1 MALLTLLAG
10 RPCRDD
16 EHAERM
22 REIYVVV
29 GGGGVRW
36 AAAVGGVH
44 GRRKTRFTI
53 VQSMQTGH
61 LPRLPVTGHARLTLH
76 IICATVAAI
85 NIIFTGLVGSGRSI
99 LRSTIRRNTFLLL
112 TFPRPH
118 RLVLAFNWS
127 LLVWTRVTE
136 THNAFSAFILRCTVV
151 CWSYSHPPRRG
162 GGGVAPESTQE
173 EQRQTQSVVH
183 I

>member
-85 NIIFTGLVGSGRSI
+85 NIIFTGPVVGRDARSSDRLFEETLFSCSLFHVHRDWCWHLI
-99 LRSTIRRNTFLLL
+99 GPYWCGLELQRRTMPPLLL
-112 TFPRPH
+112 FCAT
-118 RLVLAFNWS
+118 L
-127 LLVWTRVTE
+127 
-136 THNAFSAFILRCTVV
+136 
-151 CWSYSHPPRRG
+151 
-162 GGGVAPESTQE
+162 
-173 EQRQTQSVVH
+173 
-183 I
+183 